1 MDKIWQR
8 HEIELLGQN
17 RKLELSL
24 ETSGENLNSNAQ
36 DLHEKFLMNTSHLSE
51 VQNNHQKIISDIS
64 IDLEETKM
72 KIREIKVIDDIIGEF
87 GGTKTDLGIAFPI
100 PSRSPDDLILQT
112 KSENETQ
119 IIQILSTQI
128 FGGLLRTFKL
138 PPGKEIEK
146 INWNNGIVELLF
158 T

>member
-8 HEIELLGQN
+8 HEIELLDQN

-24 ETSGENLNSNAQ
+24 KTSGGDLNSNAQ

-72 KIREIKVIDDIIGEF
+72 KIREIKVIDDILGEF

-100 PSRSPDDLILQT
+100 PSRSPDDLILRT

-138 PPGKEIEK
+138 PPGKEVHK
-146 INWNNGIVELLF
+146 VTWNNGIIELLF
-158 T
+158 A

>member
-72 KIREIKVIDDIIGEF
+72 KIREIKVIDDILREF

-100 PSRSPDDLILQT
+100 PSRSPEDLIFQT

-138 PPGKEIEK
+138 PPGKEVRK
-146 INWNNGIVELLF
+146 VTWNNGIIELLF
-158 T
+158 A